1 METYFRAGPTLILVI
16 EWVFFLLSAF
26 FIFLPFAYLGFRKWK
41 RKLSISWW
49 QVILA
54 YLTSLVTFVVC
65 AWFGFWSATELT
77 HNYFSNGYDLQ
88 SVIENKVFD
97 LIPISVLG
105 WSVLV
110 FYCYIVLK
118 HGKFTLKNFVISLVV
133 ALILLAVFVAI
144 FFFVMVLGLG
154 YASGKIL

>member
-1 METYFRAGPTLILVI
+1 M
-16 EWVFFLLSAF
+16 
-26 FIFLPFAYLGFRKWK
+26 
-41 RKLSISWW
+41 
-49 QVILA
+49 
-54 YLTSLVTFVVC
+54 
-65 AWFGFWSATELT
+65 
-77 HNYFSNGYDLQ
+77 
-88 SVIENKVFD
+88 FD

-110 FYCYIVLK
+110 FYCYIALK

-133 ALILLAVFVAI
+133 ALILLAVFVAM

>member
-54 YLTSLVTFVVC
+54 YLTSLVIFVIC

-77 HNYFSNGYDLQ
+77 HNYFSNGYYLQ
-88 SVIENKVFD
+88 DAIENNVFD
-97 LIPISVLG
+97 LLWVSILG
-105 WSVLV
+105 WPMLV
-110 FYCYIVLK
+110 FYCYMALK
-118 HGKFTLKNFVISLVV
+118 QGKFTLKTFLISLVI
-133 ALILLAVFVAI
+133 ALALLASLVAI
-144 FFFVMVLGLG
+144 FFYVMVFGLA
-154 YASGKIL
+154 YASQKIF